1 MRVLYHHRTRGEDA
15 QGIHI
20 RALVDA
26 FRSQGHE
33 VRLVGPPRL
42 TATAGGGESGATAP
56 GMRLLGRPIP
66 GWAYELLALAYNVP
80 AFFRLC
86 AAMARR
92 RPDFLYERYAL
103 FGVAGRMASAL
114 FRVPFVLEVNAPLS
128 LEMARESG
136 LTFRR
141 LAQAME
147 DWLFRRATRTIVV
160 SGAMAD
166 IIASRGTPRE
176 QLVVMPNGVD
186 RAAFHPGVDGSG
198 VRHGLGLSGCF
209 VVGFVGWVRPWHG
222 VDRLV
227 AAAGHLR
234 DEIQDMRLLVVGDG
248 PAVPELR
255 RQAEEAGV
263 SDRVHITGAVAREA
277 VPAHL
282 AAMDVA
288 VQPDV
293 TEYASPIKLF
303 EYLAMGKPVIA
314 PRKPNITEVVAE
326 DAQALLFHPGS
337 IDELTEAL
345 GRLHADPELRQR
357 LGRAGACLI
366 EERGYY
372 WQANAQK
379 VTELVASKTAS

>member
-1 MRVLYHHRTRGEDA
+1 VRILYHHRTRGEDA

-20 RALVDA
+20 RALVEGFTA
-26 FRSQGHE
+26 LGHQ

-42 TATAGGGESGATAP
+42 RAAAGGGESGAKTA
-56 GMRLLGRPIP
+56 GVSLLGRPIP

-80 AFFRLC
+80 AFLLLC
-86 AAMARR
+86 AAMLRR

-103 FGVAGRMASAL
+103 FGVAGRLASAL

-128 LEMARESG
+128 LEMERESG

-147 DWLFRRATRTIVV
+147 DWLLRNATRTIVV

-166 IIASRGTPRE
+166 ILAGRGTPRDK
-176 QLVVMPNGVD
+176 LVVMPNGVD
-186 RAAFHPGVDGSG
+186 GEAFNPAVDGSA
-198 VRHGLGLSGCF
+198 VRRRLGWEDAF

-222 VDRLV
+222 VDGLV
-227 AAAGHLR
+227 TAAARLR
-234 DEIQDMRLLVVGDG
+234 DAIPELRLLIVGDG
-248 PAVPELR
+248 PAVPDLR
-255 RQAEEAGV
+255 AQAEAAGIT
-263 SDRVHITGAVAREA
+263 DRVCITGAVARDQ

-303 EYLAMGKPVIA
+303 EYLATGRAVIA
-314 PRKPNITEVVAE
+314 PRKPNITEVVTDGE
-326 DAQALLFHPGS
+326 QALLFAPGS
-337 IDELTEAL
+337 VDELAEAIQ
-345 GRLHADPELRQR
+345 RLHADAGLRRR
-357 LGRAGACLI
+357 LAAEAERLVAERDYHWAG
-366 EERGYY
+366 
-372 WQANAQK
+372 NARR
-379 VTELVASKTAS
+379 VTELVAS